1 MVNPNFLV
9 MIGAI
14 GIIILTAVA
23 VVTLAAKMTLI

>member
-9 MIGAI
+9 LIGAI
-14 GIIILTAVA
+14 VIIVLTTVA